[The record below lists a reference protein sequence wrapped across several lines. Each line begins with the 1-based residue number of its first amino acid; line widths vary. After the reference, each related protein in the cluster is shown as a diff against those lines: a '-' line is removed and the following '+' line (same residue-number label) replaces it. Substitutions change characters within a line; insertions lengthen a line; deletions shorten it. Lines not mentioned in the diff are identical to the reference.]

1 METSAQVRP
10 AYEMTRNS
18 RLKNFFE
25 NWLRR
30 FTPKVLITLLG
41 IALMLIFL
49 MPLGYMLDTAFKQD
63 VQASSQNAPLW
74 PANAV
79 TFSYQGPDLSQ
90 YDLVNGQALPL
101 YKVPTSDGIKQYALV
116 KGFREDSIFI
126 DPAHPENGPFDWAGR
141 YRTLD
146 PVYQFAITGENFQAA
161 WDEINFLLLFRNT
174 IAIAVL

>member
-18 RLKNFFE
+18 RLKNIFD

-30 FTPKVLITLLG
+30 LTPKVLITLLG

-63 VQASSQNAPLW
+63 TQASSQNAPLW

-79 TFSYQGPDLSQ
+79 TYTYQGPDLSE
-90 YDLVNGQALPL
+90 YNVVSGQALPL
-101 YKVPTSDGIKQYALV
+101 YNVPTSNGTKQYALV
-116 KGFREDSIFI
+116 KGYREDRIFI
-126 DPAHPENGPFDWAGR
+126 DPANPENGPFDWTGR
-141 YRTLD
+141 YRTLA
-146 PVYQFAITGENFQAA
+146 PVYQFAITWDNFQSA
-161 WDEINFLLLFRNT
+161 WDEINF
-174 IAIAVL
+174 VL